1 MHLALWTAAP
11 EHLLTQSRYAALLVS
26 RHGTILYGRSDL
38 DAMAPERAEPIRA
51 FLAHGREVQAALIA
65 DLGISE
71 ADVERN
77 GKLVFAWDW
86 LSLGLCL
93 GWDEGDTPV
102 VPLAEGDGRVH
113 FTPTDDGR
121 DPRSVAV
128 RRARARRAL
137 RGQAAGGPLRGRGGA
152 ARRARPVAAGAP
164 DVPAHTNGRP
174 GIPGSSP
181 PVSQRMDAGADVG
194 ERPVVAVPARRRRA
208 TASSGTCSRVWSVC
222 GAAGSQPWSAVSTS
236 RSLAGSSRAS
246 HVADGRVDH
255 LQRPWKPSTSLRWP

>member
-93 GWDEGDTPV
+93 GWDEGDTPA
-102 VPLAEGDGRVH
+102 VPLAGGDGRMH
-113 FTPTDDGR
+113 FTPTDDGATL
-121 DPRSVAV
+121 DPWPFAV
-128 RRARARRAL
+128 PELVVHCEGRRLEGRYD
-137 RGQAAGGPLRGRGGA
+137 GRGGA

-181 PVSQRMDAGADVG
+181 PVSQRWTLA
-194 ERPVVAVPARRRRA
+194 P
-208 TASSGTCSRVWSVC
+208 TSAS
-222 GAAGSQPWSAVSTS
+222 A
-236 RSLAGSSRAS
+236 
-246 HVADGRVDH
+246 
-255 LQRPWKPSTSLRWP
+255 PS

>member
-1 MHLALWTAAP
+1 MRLVLVREEGDAVVVIGQASHAWLSGQLARAWGGDAVAPLEPREEVCLAAEQHDVGMARWDLTPSLNPETGRPRSFLEMELAVHLALWTAAP

-93 GWDEGDTPV
+93 GWDEGDTPL
-102 VPLAEGDGRVH
+102 VPLADGDGRAALH
-113 FTPTDDGR
+113 AHGR
-121 DPRSVAV
+121 RRDARSVAV
-128 RRARARRAL
+128 RRARARGAL

-152 ARRARPVAAGAP
+152 ARRARP
-164 DVPAHTNGRP
+164 
-174 GIPGSSP
+174 
-181 PVSQRMDAGADVG
+181 
-194 ERPVVAVPARRRRA
+194 RRRWCA
-208 TASSGTCSRVWSVC
+208 
-222 GAAGSQPWSAVSTS
+222 
-236 RSLAGSSRAS
+236 
-246 HVADGRVDH
+246 
-255 LQRPWKPSTSLRWP
+255 